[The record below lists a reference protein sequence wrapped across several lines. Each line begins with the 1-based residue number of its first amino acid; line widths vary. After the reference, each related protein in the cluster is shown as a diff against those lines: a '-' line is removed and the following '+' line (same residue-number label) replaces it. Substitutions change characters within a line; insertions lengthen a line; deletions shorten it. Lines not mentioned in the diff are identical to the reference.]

1 MKIKNLT
8 ITSPSVLDLELD
20 ITSLVCLLY
29 GKHSELALDLICELI
44 GDYDAKNDPNCYDDG
59 RFVIHPDIEMDGKNY
74 NVCYIR
80 NADFIGDNRI
90 AANFV
95 PNSLEYSENDTLE
108 YLEKCKMFNKDLN
121 NVVYNY
127 KIFSIAED
135 DRPLFVYCEDAD
147 DVSQV
152 LECLDSL
159 GKQIFVAVD
168 SNNLTLITKTFKLY
182 LSGETHAISLLQCSP
197 ILA

>member
-8 ITSPSVLDLELD
+8 ITSPSALDLELD
-20 ITSLVCLLY
+20 IISPVCLLY
-29 GKHSELALDLICELI
+29 GKHSELVLDLVRELI

-59 RFVIHPDIEMDGKNY
+59 RFVIHSDIEMDGKNY

-95 PNSLEYSENDTLE
+95 PNSLEFSKDDTE
-108 YLEKCKMFNKDLN
+108 EFIDRCEERNKDTN
-121 NVVYNY
+121 NAIYNY
-127 KIFSIAED
+127 RVFEMTED

-147 DVSQV
+147 DIAGVIDALSALDRQV
-152 LECLDSL
+152 F
-159 GKQIFVAVD
+159 IAVQRYFD
-168 SNNLTLITKTFKLY
+168 GDVRKSMQSF
-182 LSGETHAISLLQCSP
+182 CVDP
-197 ILA
+197 V

>member
-8 ITSPSVLDLELD
+8 ITSPSALNLELD
-20 ITSLVCLLY
+20 IISPVCLLY
-29 GKHSELALDLICELI
+29 GKYSELALDLVRELI
-44 GDYDAKNDPNCYDDG
+44 GDYSAKTDPDCYDDG
-59 RFVIHPDIEMDGKNY
+59 RFVIHSDIEMDGKNY

-80 NADFIGDNRI
+80 NADFMGDNRI

-95 PNSLEYSENDTLE
+95 PNSFEFFEDDTLE
-108 YLEKCKMFNKDLN
+108 YLEKCKMRNKDLN

-127 KIFSIAED
+127 KIFSITED

-152 LECLDSL
+152 LECLVSL
-159 GKQIFVAVD
+159 GRQIFVAVG
-168 SNNLTLITKTFKLY
+168 SNHFDLNNKKVQTVFI
-182 LSGETHAISLLQCSP
+182 G
-197 ILA
+197 

>member
-20 ITSLVCLLY
+20 ITSPVCLLY
-29 GKHSELALDLICELI
+29 GKHSELALDLIRELI
-44 GDYDAKNDPNCYDDG
+44 GDYSAKTDPDCYDDG
-59 RFVIHPDIEMDGKNY
+59 HFVIHSDIEMDGKNY

-80 NADFIGDNRI
+80 NADFMGDNRI

-95 PNSLEYSENDTLE
+95 PNSFEYSEEDTLE
-108 YLEKCKMFNKDLN
+108 FLDKCKTRNKDLN

-135 DRPLFVYCEDAD
+135 NRPLFIYCEDAEAITP
-147 DVSQV
+147 VIEFISTLNRQV
-152 LECLDSL
+152 
-159 GKQIFVAVD
+159 FVAIT
-168 SNNLTLITKTFKLY
+168 SNK
-182 LSGETHAISLLQCSP
+182 ISSHSSNIQT
-197 ILA
+197 AFVG